1 MIVAN
6 IWEKIVKFVKK
17 YWQLLLGALTSVVL
31 LIKFWWVLKGQKKI
45 LKNEIETNK
54 KINETIKD
62 HDEKMKKEIE
72 KAEKDHKDRL
82 AEIKK
87 NEEEEI
93 EKAKKD
99 LEDRIEENNS
109 STNKELAEKF
119 ADTFN
124 VNVIEAK
131 EDDE

>member
-1 MIVAN
+1 
-6 IWEKIVKFVKK
+6 
-17 YWQLLLGALTSVVL
+17 
-31 LIKFWWVLKGQKKI
+31 
-45 LKNEIETNK
+45 
-54 KINETIKD
+54 
-62 HDEKMKKEIE
+62 MKKEIE

-82 AEIKK
+82 EEIKK

-119 ADTFN
+119 LSIN
-124 VNVIEAK
+124 R
-131 EDDE
+131 